1 MDNPSEH
8 RNKHSEEEPRS
19 QSKWPLIIS
28 AIIIAGAVSAYFL
41 FPGVNQFLREAFHTL
56 TSENEARIS
65 DWVDNLGIW
74 GPLFIVLA
82 MSLQMFLLV
91 IPSPLLIVIS
101 VLAYGPFWG
110 SLISIVAVAL
120 ASTLG
125 FVIGKYLGEVFI
137 SKIIG
142 TSKQKKLSFYVNRY
156 GVWAVFITRITPI
169 LSNDAIS
176 FVSGIL
182 RMNYWKFIAA
192 TLGGITP
199 LVILIAYF
207 GENNER
213 LKSGLIWISAVSLVI
228 LIVYVIIDRNV
239 IAGKQEKENKEN
251 LKKRKS

>member
-1 MDNPSEH
+1 MGSLSENSDN
-8 RNKHSEEEPRS
+8 HSEEGLES

-28 AIIIAGAVSAYFL
+28 GIIIAGLVSSYFI
-41 FPGVNQFLREAFHTL
+41 FPEVNAFLREAYHTL
-56 TSENEARIS
+56 TSENENRIS
-65 DWVDNLGIW
+65 AWVDTLGVW
-74 GPLFIVLA
+74 GPLFIILA

-101 VLAYGPFWG
+101 VLAYGPLLG

-125 FVIGKYLGEVFI
+125 FFIGKYLGEVFI
-137 SKIIG
+137 SRLIG
-142 TSKQKKLSFYVNRY
+142 SKKQKKLSFYVNRY

-228 LIVYVIIDRNV
+228 LIVYVIIDRKV
-239 IAGKQEKENKEN
+239 TAGKRET
-251 LKKRKS
+251 RK